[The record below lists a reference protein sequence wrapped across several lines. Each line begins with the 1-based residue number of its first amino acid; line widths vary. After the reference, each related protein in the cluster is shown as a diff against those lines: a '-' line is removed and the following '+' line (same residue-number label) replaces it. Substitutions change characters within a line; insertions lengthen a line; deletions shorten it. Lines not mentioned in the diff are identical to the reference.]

1 MKIAHRHNVIGLPL
15 WLRSALVA
23 LCTLAALAS
32 CDVHEFPPI
41 PSTATAELH
50 LRFSTDL
57 PQFDYYVARATETRE
72 GVHVANTPVRTEGTM
87 RYVVRCYPKGSEDK
101 GNVGANYK
109 EYIFTRNLA
118 EGYDAD
124 FKIDIPPGDY
134 SVKVW
139 ADMSSDAS
147 AMPHYYNVSNF
158 YDVSL
163 TSPHQGN
170 TDYRD
175 AFAGSANISLTV
187 SEDETQPVEATVEM
201 ERPLAKFEFVSN
213 DLQLFIRQQLQS
225 LSQKA
230 AAQSE
235 STTEESDTR
244 TLSLSMYRIVFFYNG
259 YMPSSYNLFTD
270 KPVDAV
276 TGVSFKGEISQLSDD
291 EASLGF
297 DYVFVNHRA
306 AEVTVQLAIYDSSGA
321 LISTCN
327 PVNVPLQRS
336 RHTIVRGA
344 FLTQK
349 AMGGIN
355 VNPAYD
361 DEYNIRF

>member
-1 MKIAHRHNVIGLPL
+1 MKIARTYIILRPTL
-15 WLRSALVA
+15 WLRSALLV

-32 CDVHEFPPI
+32 CDVHEFPPL
-41 PSTATAELH
+41 PSTATAVLH
-50 LRFSTDL
+50 VRFETDL
-57 PQFDYYVARATETRE
+57 PQFDYYVARATDTQE
-72 GVHVANTPVRTEGTM
+72 GVHIANTPMRTEGTM
-87 RYVVRCYPKGSEDK
+87 RYIVRCYPKGTEDK
-101 GNVGANYK
+101 GDVGVNYK
-109 EYIFTRNLA
+109 EYIYTRNLA

-124 FKIDIPPGDY
+124 FKIDVPPDDY
-134 SVKVW
+134 TVKVW

-147 AMPHYYNVSNF
+147 VAPHYYNASNF
-158 YDVSL
+158 YDVYL
-163 TSPHQGN
+163 TTPHQGN

-175 AFAGSANISLTV
+175 AFAGSASISLQV

-235 STTEESDTR
+235 LTTEQSDTR
-244 TLSLSMYRIVFFYNG
+244 TLSLSMYRIKFFYNG

-276 TGVSFKGEISQLSDD
+276 TGMSFQGSIAQLSDD

-321 LISTCN
+321 LISTCT
-327 PVNVPLQRS
+327 PVNVPLLRS

-349 AMGGIN
+349 ATGGIN